1 MNVTGI
7 KRILS
12 ELADPLNKCG
22 GATLLY
28 HVMIRDASEK
38 SLHSKAGKALSFL
51 LKDSTFSSCDDFPQ
65 GKSSFPNICSGS
77 TVEAI
82 VPTFMDS
89 SDVLGKFL
97 GLMLCTIDIPS
108 DVNELESIAH
118 FFVEYFLLVID
129 HVNVPVC

>member
-1 MNVTGI
+1 MTTYVCRIVLPILTPCQCVTDYRYLVG
-7 KRILS
+7 LVS
-12 ELADPLNKCG
+12 
-22 GATLLY
+22 
-28 HVMIRDASEK
+28 
-38 SLHSKAGKALSFL
+38 
-51 LKDSTFSSCDDFPQ
+51 Q
-65 GKSSFPNICSGS
+65 
-77 TVEAI
+77 I

>member
-1 MNVTGI
+1 MSRSMALLLRTARDEQREIGDELLFFFFSLCFLLVYIRDSLVDSYLMNVTGI

-65 GKSSFPNICSGS
+65 GKSSFPNIC
-77 TVEAI
+77 
-82 VPTFMDS
+82 
-89 SDVLGKFL
+89 
-97 GLMLCTIDIPS
+97 
-108 DVNELESIAH
+108 
-118 FFVEYFLLVID
+118 
-129 HVNVPVC
+129 

>member
-65 GKSSFPNICSGS
+65 GKSSFPNIC
-77 TVEAI
+77 
-82 VPTFMDS
+82 
-89 SDVLGKFL
+89 
-97 GLMLCTIDIPS
+97 
-108 DVNELESIAH
+108 
-118 FFVEYFLLVID
+118 
-129 HVNVPVC
+129 